1 MEREKESIKGLFPR
15 QETAKGRNAQKKRFR
30 LQHLNIFFNSFL
42 FLRNDEDQLSPS
54 SDGEL
59 EFLDAASS
67 RSASPPNSYS
77 RAMSQRSPS
86 KVPGEVVIKRKPKSY
101 RSVITDVFDGKLVSS
116 VQCLTCDRVS
126 STTETFQVSGDYST
140 VLELSS
146 HFFRVL

>member
-1 MEREKESIKGLFPR
+1 M
-15 QETAKGRNAQKKRFR
+15 
-30 LQHLNIFFNSFL
+30 
-42 FLRNDEDQLSPS
+42 SPS

-77 RAMSQRSPS
+77 RAMSQRSPT
-86 KVPGEVVIKRKPKSY
+86 KVAGEVVIKRKPKSY

-126 STTETFQVSGDYST
+126 STTETFQVSVFPNEICT
-140 VLELSS
+140 CTQEIQEK
-146 HFFRVL
+146 

>member
-1 MEREKESIKGLFPR
+1 M
-15 QETAKGRNAQKKRFR
+15 
-30 LQHLNIFFNSFL
+30 
-42 FLRNDEDQLSPS
+42 SPS

-77 RAMSQRSPS
+77 RAMSQRSPT
-86 KVPGEVVIKRKPKSY
+86 KVAGEVVIKRKPKSY

-126 STTETFQVSGDYST
+126 STTETFQVRYAQVLSCFFNISLLIRKNTRRTYIDYI
-140 VLELSS
+140 
-146 HFFRVL
+146 

>member
-1 MEREKESIKGLFPR
+1 ML
-15 QETAKGRNAQKKRFR
+15 RFR
-30 LQHLNIFFNSFL
+30 KTLRETFVLMNISPFF
-42 FLRNDEDQLSPS
+42 RNDEDQMSPS

-77 RAMSQRSPS
+77 RAMSQRSPT
-86 KVPGEVVIKRKPKSY
+86 KVAGEVVIKRKPKSY

-126 STTETFQVSGDYST
+126 STTETFQVSRYAQVLSCFFNISLLIRKNTRRTYIDYI
-140 VLELSS
+140 
-146 HFFRVL
+146 